1 MGGTRQMH
9 KCIRKCWKEAQEK
22 YRKWKEGSEDGNGGY
37 EGKEEEK
44 YEGKEK
50 EKYDGKEEDKNEDIE
65 EEKYEGEVEEKYGS
79 KEEEKFENGTAPYEP
94 GSGEGKEEEKY
105 ENSTVPYQPGKEEE
119 KHGGKEED
127 KYEGEVEEKFENGTT
142 PYEPGSDEGKEEGK
156 YENSTAPYE
165 PVSDEGKEEG
175 KYENSTAPYQPGAD
189 EEGKQEECV
198 FTVDCLTKVKRC
210 KEKSCRCVFG
220 KCHHHEIEQYPRD
233 KHQDDECNT
242 YKDCECK
249 SDPKNC
255 FCQGYKSNKKC
266 LNEAWECHQDPA
278 KNLSMAIP
286 WVKIF
291 QESPVE
297 CAALEKCKGKKC
309 SCHFLNTCENECD
322 NPEDCKRKYSYMST
336 PPGHHWKCDW
346 GICQEIKKENNG
358 SKEEKYEGKEEEK
371 YEGKEEKK

>member
-1 MGGTRQMH
+1 MG
-9 KCIRKCWKEAQEK
+9 
-22 YRKWKEGSEDGNGGY
+22 
-37 EGKEEEK
+37 
-44 YEGKEK
+44 
-50 EKYDGKEEDKNEDIE
+50 
-65 EEKYEGEVEEKYGS
+65 
-79 KEEEKFENGTAPYEP
+79 
-94 GSGEGKEEEKY
+94 
-105 ENSTVPYQPGKEEE
+105 
-119 KHGGKEED
+119 
-127 KYEGEVEEKFENGTT
+127 
-142 PYEPGSDEGKEEGK
+142 
-156 YENSTAPYE
+156 
-165 PVSDEGKEEG
+165 SDEGKEEG
-175 KYENSTAPYQPGAD
+175 KYENSTAPYQPGTD
-189 EEGKQEECV
+189 EEGKQGECV

-220 KCHHHEIEQYPRD
+220 KCHHHDIEQFPRD
-233 KHQDDECNT
+233 KHQDDECDT

-249 SDPKNC
+249 SDPENC

-286 WVKIF
+286 WKKIF

-371 YEGKEEKK
+371 YEGKEEKKYDGKDGEKNEGKGEEKYEGKEEKKYDAKDGEKNEGKGEEKYEGKEEDKYENGTALYQPGKEEEKKKSVPHLTNLVKKKRN